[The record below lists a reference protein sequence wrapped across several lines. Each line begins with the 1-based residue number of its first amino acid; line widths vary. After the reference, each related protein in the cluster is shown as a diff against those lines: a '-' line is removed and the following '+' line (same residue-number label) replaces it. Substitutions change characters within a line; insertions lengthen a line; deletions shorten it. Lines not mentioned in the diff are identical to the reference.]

1 MRLMVA
7 ASEQGS
13 MVRALAWTEGLP
25 GQGRAGKMRSVQVTN
40 GARATRSQA
49 TWGIAA
55 LGCYAVGYPL
65 ALVADQGLGWVL
77 VMLGGVCLLGL
88 GVVTI
93 RRIHRGSD
101 VSP

>member
-1 MRLMVA
+1 
-7 ASEQGS
+7 
-13 MVRALAWTEGLP
+13 
-25 GQGRAGKMRSVQVTN
+25 MRSVQVTT
-40 GARATRSQA
+40 GVRPTRSQA

-55 LGCYAVGYPL
+55 LVSYAVGYPL

-88 GVVTI
+88 GIVTV
-93 RRIHRGSD
+93 RRIHRGSG